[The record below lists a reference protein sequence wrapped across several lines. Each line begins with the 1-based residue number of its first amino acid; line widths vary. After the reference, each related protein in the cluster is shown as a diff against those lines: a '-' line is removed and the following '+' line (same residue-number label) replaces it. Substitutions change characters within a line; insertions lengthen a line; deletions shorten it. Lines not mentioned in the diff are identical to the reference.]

1 VGIQSPALITTAL
14 LMVTKLPV
22 DDPWCRSVILAAVM
36 LQGFSRPFVLLLI
49 LATWWACDS
58 SDRSHVTA
66 EGLGGRHYG
75 GVFSFN
81 GPEPVNGL
89 HPLGI
94 TQLSA
99 HRIASQ
105 IYEGLVRID
114 GSDLGIRPALATSW
128 EVDSS
133 GTVYTFTLRS
143 GVRFHDNACFDG
155 GRGRVMTADDVLRCF
170 TALCTPGPGNH
181 LSWVFQDLVL
191 GAGAR
196 INAVLSGQ
204 PPPPVRGLEV
214 LDDGRFRITLRTPSA
229 TFLQVLTH
237 QGCWI
242 YPHEMHARHGDD
254 TPWNP
259 VGTGPFRLRALK
271 QGISLVLER
280 NTQYWDK
287 DELGNQ
293 LPFLDG
299 VRVTFELDRTKE
311 REAFSRG
318 RLTYLSAPD
327 STSLDALVLADGER
341 PLVLGAPGMSVQF
354 YGFAATMA
362 PFQDPRVRRAF
373 SLAIDRTALVDT
385 VLGGAA
391 VPAERGVV
399 PPGFRAYP
407 YDSVPALTYDP
418 ELAMR
423 LLRDA
428 GYASGSDLPPVT
440 LQVNSDG
447 PAYGRVANAVQV
459 MLERNLGAKVVI
471 SVLPS
476 DQHFGRVERGR
487 AQFWRE
493 GWVADH
499 PDPENFLSIFHGRN
513 APADTSEPSF
523 VNSTRYRNDRF
534 DECINMARSTM
545 EPNDR
550 MRLLARCERI
560 LMADMVVMPIYHER
574 VVCALQPW
582 VRDLPINGMD
592 ILQLR
597 SAWHDHQDQ

>member
-1 VGIQSPALITTAL
+1 
-14 LMVTKLPV
+14 
-22 DDPWCRSVILAAVM
+22 M
-36 LQGFSRPFVLLLI
+36 LQGFSRPFGLLLL
-49 LATWWACDS
+49 LATWSACDS

-66 EGLGGRHYG
+66 EGRGGRHYG

-81 GPEPVNGL
+81 GPEPGNGL

-99 HRIASQ
+99 YRIASQ
-105 IYEGLVRID
+105 VYEGLVRID
-114 GSDLGIRPALATSW
+114 AGDMGIRPALATSW

-133 GTVYTFTLRS
+133 GTVYTFTLRT
-143 GVRFHDNACFDG
+143 GVRFHDNACFEG
-155 GRGRVMTADDVLRCF
+155 GRGREMTADDVLRCF
-170 TALCTPGPGNH
+170 TALCTPGPANH
-181 LSWVFQDLVL
+181 LSWVFQDVVL

-196 INAVLSGQ
+196 INAVLSGHE
-204 PPPPVRGLEV
+204 PPPVKGLEV

-242 YPHEMHARHGDD
+242 YPHEMHAYHGAD

-280 NTQYWDK
+280 NAQYWDM
-287 DELGNQ
+287 DGFGNR

-299 VRVTFELDRTKE
+299 VRVTFEQDRAKE

-318 RLTYLSAPD
+318 RLTYLSAAD
-327 STSLDALVLADGER
+327 SASLDALTIPGAER
-341 PLVLGAPGMSVQF
+341 PVVLSAPGMSVQF
-354 YGFAATMA
+354 YGFAANTP
-362 PFQDPRVRRAF
+362 PFQDARVRRAF
-373 SLAIDRTALVDT
+373 SLAIDRAALVDT
-385 VLGGAA
+385 VLGGSA

-399 PPGFRAYP
+399 PPGFADYP

-440 LQVNSDG
+440 LQVDSDG
-447 PAYGRVANAVQV
+447 PAYGRVASAVQA

-476 DQHFGRVERGR
+476 DQHFTRIEHGS

-513 APADTSEPSF
+513 VPADTSEPSF
-523 VNSTRYRNDRF
+523 VNSTRYRNGHY
-534 DECINMARSTM
+534 DECITRAGSTM
-545 EPNDR
+545 QVRER

-560 LMADMVVMPIYHER
+560 LMEDMVVMPIYHER
-574 VVCALQPW
+574 VACAVQPW
-582 VRDLPINGMD
+582 VRDLPVNGMD

-597 SAWHDHQDQ
+597 SAWYDHQDR

>member
-1 VGIQSPALITTAL
+1 MHRPVFFTTAL

-22 DDPWCRSVILAAVM
+22 EDPWCRPVLLAAAM
-36 LQGFSRPFVLLLI
+36 LQGFSRPFRLLLL
-49 LATWWACDS
+49 LATWSACDS
-58 SDRSHVTA
+58 SDRSYRAA
-66 EGLGGRHYG
+66 EGRGGKHYG

-81 GPEPVNGL
+81 GPAPINGL
-89 HPLGI
+89 YPLGI

-99 HRIASQ
+99 YRIASQ
-105 IYEGLVRID
+105 VFEGLVRID
-114 GSDLGIRPALATSW
+114 GGDLGIRPALATSW
-128 EVDSS
+128 DVDSS
-133 GTVYTFTLRS
+133 GTVYTFTLRT
-143 GVRFHDNACFDG
+143 GVRFHDNACFEG
-155 GRGRVMTADDVLRCF
+155 GRGREMTADDVLRSF
-170 TALCTPGPGNH
+170 TALCTPGPGNQ

-204 PPPPVRGLEV
+204 EPPPVKGLEV
-214 LDDGRFRITLRTPSA
+214 LEDGRFRITLRTPSA

-242 YPHEMHARHGDD
+242 LPHEMLAFHGAD

-259 VGTGPFRLRALK
+259 VGTGPFQLRSLK

-280 NTQYWDK
+280 NMHYWDS
-287 DELGNQ
+287 DEHGNQ

-299 VRVTFELDRTKE
+299 VRVTFEQDRTKE

-327 STSLDALVLADGER
+327 SALLTAPMPAGAER
-341 PLVLGAPGMSVQF
+341 PVVLGAPGMSVQF
-354 YGFAATMA
+354 YGFAPTLA

-391 VPAERGVV
+391 VPAEHGVV
-399 PPGFRAYP
+399 PPGFQDYP
-407 YDSVPALTYDP
+407 YDSVPVLAYDP
-418 ELAMR
+418 ELAR
-423 LLRDA
+423 SLLGDA
-428 GYASGSDLPPVT
+428 GFVSGSALPPVV

-476 DQHFGRVERGR
+476 DQHFARVEHGR
-487 AQFWRE
+487 AQIWRE

-499 PDPENFLSIFHGRN
+499 PDPENFLSIFHGRHV
-513 APADTSEPSF
+513 PADTSEPSF
-523 VNSTRYRNDRF
+523 VNSTRYRNERYDGYL
-534 DECINMARSTM
+534 DMARSTM
-545 EPNDR
+545 EVPER

-560 LMADMVVMPIYHER
+560 LMEDMVVMPIYHER
-574 VVCALQPW
+574 VACAVQPW

-597 SAWHDHQDQ
+597 SAWYDHPDQ